1 MTVNLLLR
9 TIITVSDEQD
19 LFPAAYI
26 VCWYSE
32 PTIQI
37 ETSDYGEE
45 YVKITNQGPIYTCI
59 VLTSHLAT

>member
-1 MTVNLLLR
+1 MTVNSLLG
-9 TIITVSDEQD
+9 TIITVSDEKD

-45 YVKITNQGPIYTCI
+45 YVKITNQGPIYTYI
-59 VLTSHLAT
+59 MLTSYLAT

>member
-1 MTVNLLLR
+1 MNLLLG

-19 LFPAAYI
+19 LFLAAYI
-26 VCWYSE
+26 VCWYSK
-32 PTIQI
+32 PTVQI

-45 YVKITNQGPIYTCI
+45 CVKTTNQGPIYTCI